1 MTGNFIVSFHG
12 HIIDVIA
19 EYEVAV
25 PAKLTDDPY
34 TSHEGTGGWCEVI
47 KASLGVLDVTDL
59 LGEERLSELADKIM
73 EEL

>member
-1 MTGNFIVSFHG
+1 MTGNFSVSFHG
-12 HIIDVIA
+12 HTLDVLV

-25 PAKLTDDPY
+25 PAKLTADPY
-34 TSHEGTGGWCEVI
+34 TSHEGTGGWGEVI
-47 KASLGVLDVTDL
+47 KASLGDLDITDL